1 MDNNDSSLNA
11 AITTNASNLPMVP
24 SPATVVAAPPSTAG
38 LSEIQTVVGVERS
51 VKERRD
57 VDVPLTNWWLASLVI
72 EPFTLGIYYIV
83 IYFKRIGRIDK
94 FTARK
99 QRYYEA
105 VLSFTERYAATM
117 GSVNQVQGQIDDT
130 KSLVAHAFSGRVRPI
145 KAGLSFLLSL
155 ITLGIYGFIV
165 WYRMNRAWDDLQ
177 KLEQEFDDKLS
188 QIWLSLSLVKYPIKF
203 EIDTSKKRSYG
214 LYLFLS
220 IITLGIWGLVWD
232 YKVHTDPDNLYK
244 EFHGV
249 EDTVLQTIRAV

>member
-1 MDNNDSSLNA
+1 VDNNDSKLTT
-11 AITTNASNLPMVP
+11 AITTNESNLPMVTLP
-24 SPATVVAAPPSTAG
+24 TPLVAAPPSSAG
-38 LSEIQTVVGVERS
+38 LSEVQTVVTIERA
-51 VKERRD
+51 VKDRRD

-72 EPFTLGIYYIV
+72 EPVTLGIYYIV
-83 IYFKRIGRIDK
+83 LYFKRIGRIDK
-94 FTARK
+94 FIARK
-99 QRYYEA
+99 QRYYDA
-105 VLSFTERYAATM
+105 VISFTERYAATKD
-117 GSVNQVQGQIDDT
+117 SVDQVRHELDDT
-130 KSLVAHAFSGRVRPI
+130 KSLVVHAFSGRVRPI

-155 ITLGIYGFIV
+155 ITLGIYSFFV
-165 WYRMNRAWDDLQ
+165 WFRMNRAWDDLQ

-188 QIWLSLSLVKYPIKF
+188 QIWLTLGLVKYPIKF

-249 EDTVLQTIRAV
+249 EDTVLQTIRSV